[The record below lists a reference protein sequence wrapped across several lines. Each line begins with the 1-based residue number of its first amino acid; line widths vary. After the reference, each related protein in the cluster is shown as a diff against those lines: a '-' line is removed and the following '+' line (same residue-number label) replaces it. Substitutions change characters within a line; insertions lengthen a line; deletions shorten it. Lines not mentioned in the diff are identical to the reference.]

1 MHNKVTS
8 DIELLM
14 FFFSFRF
21 TICSQKVLVKDFFFL
36 LHITGSVASL
46 KQSDNVREACI
57 FLIRFLNEENSSLGS
72 NVVLSTYN
80 SAREIFLD
88 FFKIFVCKKF
98 PLRSSAWAWTWQ
110 RFSLAEVLW
119 DSSQTPIVKT
129 GCGLCLLLKP
139 SVSQGIT
146 NSRLY

>member
-1 MHNKVTS
+1 MCIIKSPVT
-8 DIELLM
+8 LNYLC
-14 FFFSFRF
+14 FFFLSV
-21 TICSQKVLVKDFFFL
+21 SQFVPKKCLLKIFFFL

-88 FFKIFVCKKF
+88 FFQDFCV
-98 PLRSSAWAWTWQ
+98 
-110 RFSLAEVLW
+110 
-119 DSSQTPIVKT
+119 
-129 GCGLCLLLKP
+129 
-139 SVSQGIT
+139 
-146 NSRLY
+146 